1 MNHLLLA
8 AACMLA
14 FGQVA
19 YGQAVNGNWGDWQ
32 TWSSCSVT
40 CLQGTRSRS
49 RNCDNPAAS
58 GGGAACS
65 GDDTETANCLIMNYC
80 IPSYLGNTDLN
91 CSSSSTFGC
100 ATGVVSCIDIT
111 KQCDGNYD
119 CEDGS
124 DENPYFTNCT
134 TKLCLGSGV
143 NDIQS
148 TLMTGMVMLVILFV
162 TSHFV

>member
-1 MNHLLLA
+1 MKWDTIYLFI
-8 AACMLA
+8 MI
-14 FGQVA
+14 FIFFTVA

-80 IPSYLGNTDLN
+80 IPSYLGNTDLV
-91 CSSSSTFGC
+91 SYRPFLRWVFSIFIFLFLTFKKFHYLKN
-100 ATGVVSCIDIT
+100 VHDPLHS
-111 KQCDGNYD
+111 
-119 CEDGS
+119 
-124 DENPYFTNCT
+124 P
-134 TKLCLGSGV
+134 
-143 NDIQS
+143 
-148 TLMTGMVMLVILFV
+148 
-162 TSHFV
+162 